1 MPTDSVHDVSAREQV
16 LSRAPLE
23 AWFLRHRRSC
33 LAAIVIIALALRVVC
48 YLELAPGPY
57 FALHDWPDADMN
69 YFHTWAGAIAEGDW
83 WSRGVR
89 PPHHPWHG
97 EVARGYARSFPD
109 RWQALLAQAPGGD
122 SEEAARLLWDRWC
135 GGGRFYQGPLY
146 AYLAALTFGLPG
158 SSVGWV
164 FAWQALLGVGST
176 VLIYLLAR
184 RFFGDVAA
192 VTSAILAL
200 LYGPLLFYEFALL
213 RTTLIVFAGLALAL
227 LLEWARRKRTVPACL
242 CTGLVLGASLMLKA
256 HFGLM
261 VLGGVVLLVAACWR
275 QWSRLGW
282 CLGVLSAGLLVG
294 FGPVVV
300 RNMVVGVSPLVT
312 ATGGPATFVTA
323 NTRDADY
330 GSMGLDH
337 AGRILGES
345 GNAFLPAAVAALKTH
360 PSPTSYLGL
369 LWAKVLAMG
378 HWYEIP
384 NNTNYHYGRLHS
396 RVLRALPVSFGVIGP
411 LGVVGLVL
419 ALRPRRRCGPL
430 LLLLMTN
437 LAVVL
442 LFFVYARFRLPLA
455 AALLPFA
462 GLTVSCLAAWVK
474 ERRWSAAGLTL
485 AVLAVLAAHAL
496 GPLDPG
502 HPVVRPVDVIAV
514 HQHYY
519 APRIEEALSRGDWA
533 AATDLVDRMLSAQPA
548 VVRGMG
554 DSRPARSPEQAAL
567 ARLYAQ
573 AHRNRAELSRRA
585 GRSEQARVHLRRA
598 EELKRAAALA
608 PRR

>member
-1 MPTDSVHDVSAREQV
+1 MPTDPVHDISAREQV

-23 AWFLRHRRSC
+23 AWVRRHRRSC

-48 YLELAPGPY
+48 YLELAAGPY
-57 FALHDWPDADMN
+57 FVLHSWTETDMD
-69 YFHTWAGAIAEGDW
+69 YFHTWAGAIADGDW
-83 WSRGVR
+83 WSEGIR
-89 PPHHPWHG
+89 PPHHARHG
-97 EVARGYARSFPD
+97 VIARGYARSFPEQ
-109 RWQALLAQAPGGD
+109 WQALLDQAPGGD
-122 SEEAARLLWDRWC
+122 PEEAARLLWDRWC
-135 GGGRFYQGPLY
+135 GGGRFYQDPLY
-146 AYLAALTFGLPG
+146 AYLIALTYSLPG

-213 RTTLIVFAGLALAL
+213 RAASLVFAGLALAL
-227 LLEWARRKRTVPACL
+227 LLEWARRKRTVLACL
-242 CTGLVLGASLMLKA
+242 CTGLALGASLMLKA

-261 VLGGVVLLVAACWR
+261 ALGGAALLVAHCWK
-275 QWSRLGW
+275 QWRRLGW
-282 CLGVLSAGLLVG
+282 CLGGLAVGALVG
-294 FGPVVV
+294 FSPLVV
-300 RNMVVGVSPLVT
+300 RNVAVGISPLVT
-312 ATGGPATFVTA
+312 ATGGTYTFVIA
-323 NTRDADY
+323 NAEDADCM
-330 GSMGLDH
+330 SVGLNH

-360 PSPTSYLGL
+360 PSPASYLGL
-369 LWAKVLAMG
+369 LRAKVLATG

-430 LLLLMTN
+430 LLLVMIN

-442 LFFVYARFRLPLA
+442 LFLVYARFRLPLA

-462 GLTVSCLAAWVK
+462 GLTVSQLAAWVK

-502 HPVVRPVDVIAV
+502 HPVVRPVDVVVV

-519 APRIEEALSRGDWA
+519 APRIEEALSQGDWTA
-533 AATDLVDRMLSAQPA
+533 AADLVDRLLWAQPTT
-548 VVRGMG
+548 VRSMG

-585 GRSEQARVHLRRA
+585 GQSEQARVHLRRA
-598 EELKRAAALA
+598 EELRRAAALS